1 MANLLLVASLDVRTW
16 VLIATSWRLAWRNWG
31 EGISWAQALTLFLQL
46 PQFSLRQNGFEL
58 CCTLNFQGGW
68 HHQCLPSQLS
78 KTWLSPGFFGGSEH
92 RTGLTW
98 EPLGLPSQ
106 PARFGSKWL
115 SRDDPEALFNNLVTS
130 LLSRWKTLGL
140 PSNIRA
146 TGKFTGGSEL
156 FGCTVY
162 LFSLRSPWRP
172 LVVTPLGLFMW
183 FQHSFSGWT
192 FANGHVYV
200 MCVCV

>member
-16 VLIATSWRLAWRNWG
+16 VLIATSCRRLAWRNWG

-68 HHQCLPSQLS
+68 HHQCLPSQVS

-106 PARFGSKWL
+106 PARFGSKW
-115 SRDDPEALFNNLVTS
+115 RREDPEALFNNLVTS

-140 PSNIRA
+140 YIHIYNKTYIYIYTHMYIYIYTHMYIYIYIQYISTSIFN
-146 TGKFTGGSEL
+146 
-156 FGCTVY
+156 Y
-162 LFSLRSPWRP
+162 NY
-172 LVVTPLGLFMW
+172 M
-183 FQHSFSGWT
+183 
-192 FANGHVYV
+192 
-200 MCVCV
+200 